1 MKIIVA
7 PDSFKGSLSAVEVAD
22 SIEAG
27 IKKANPRIEVTKI
40 PLADG
45 GEGTVEALV
54 IATGGKILQV
64 RATGPL
70 GKRVDSFFGILGD
83 GKTAVI
89 EMAAASG
96 LELVPPHL
104 RNPLH
109 TTTYGVGELML
120 AALENKCNK
129 VIVGLGG
136 SATNDGGMGM
146 AKAMGVRFYDK
157 NGQEVGVG
165 GKHLGEVTTIKLDNI
180 DSRLKEVEII
190 AASDVNNPLLGKH
203 GASYIYAPQ
212 KGADEDTV
220 LFLERGMENFAA
232 IIKESLGIDISNLP
246 GSGAAGGL
254 GAGLMAFCSAKM
266 KPGMEVVREICRL
279 DEILKNADL
288 LITGEGKTDE
298 QTSFGKAPLGIAK
311 VAKEK
316 NVAVVCLSGGLES
329 GFEIIYN
336 HGIDAAF
343 SSINMPMTL
352 ENAMAQSSKMLV
364 QTAEAITRLAMK
376 LSKSGNN

>member
-1 MKIIVA
+1 
-7 PDSFKGSLSAVEVAD
+7 VEVAD